1 MKGNNTNKIEKKNE
15 KQKEKKISN
24 SFGGIY
30 ENLEINIGKNDN
42 NAINYEDL
50 PKVVDQYL
58 KRGNENSED
67 KLKSLKYFTF
77 IDFLKSIIVKR
88 SKGNHYFISIFRK
101 HLLSEEHLLKSH
113 IKMVFMEKQHNFHG
127 EENTN
132 ILECFNEL

>member
-1 MKGNNTNKIEKKNE
+1 MQEYQVK
-15 KQKEKKISN
+15 KQKENHINN

-30 ENLEINIGKNDN
+30 ENLEINIGKNN
-42 NAINYEDL
+42 NNIMNYDDL
-50 PKVVDQYL
+50 ANVNDQYL
-58 KRGNENSED
+58 KRGNESSEV
-67 KLKSLKYFTF
+67 KLKSIKHFTV

-113 IKMVFMEKQHNFHG
+113 IKMVFMEKQHNFRG

-132 ILECFNEL
+132 ILECFKEL